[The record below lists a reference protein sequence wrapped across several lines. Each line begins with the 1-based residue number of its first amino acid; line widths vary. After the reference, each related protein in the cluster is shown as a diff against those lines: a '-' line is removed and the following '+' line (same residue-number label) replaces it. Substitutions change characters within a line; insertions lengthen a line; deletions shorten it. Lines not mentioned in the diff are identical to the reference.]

1 MTDQGYLASFLR
13 DNAPEVLA
21 AIVESAEE
29 TYDPYVMGRGWDDNR
44 QTYGENPID
53 PDDADRYAEHT
64 DTCNGDHSDVSGR
77 CESDP
82 VE

>member
-13 DNAPEVLA
+13 DNADVLA
-21 AIVESAEE
+21 AIVESDEE
-29 TYDPYVMGRGWDDNR
+29 SYSPYVIGRGWDDIA
-44 QTYGENPID
+44 QAID
-53 PDDADRYAEHT
+53 SAHT
-64 DTCNGDHSDVSGR
+64 DTCNGDHDDVSGR